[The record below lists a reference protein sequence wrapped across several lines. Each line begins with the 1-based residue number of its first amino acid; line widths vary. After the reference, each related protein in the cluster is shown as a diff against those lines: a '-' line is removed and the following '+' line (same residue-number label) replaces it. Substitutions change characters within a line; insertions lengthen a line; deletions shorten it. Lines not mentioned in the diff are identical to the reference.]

1 MLTIGIVCFPSV
13 GGSGVIA
20 TQLGCELAKRG
31 HTVHFMSYELP
42 FKFDRSLA
50 NLHFHK
56 VEINDYELFKYPDYT
71 LPLAVKIM
79 NINKQYSL
87 DILHVHYA
95 VPHAMAA
102 LLAKNLSMENFPQII
117 TTLHGTDITMLAGD
131 ERIAP
136 MIMYAIKHSC
146 RVTAVSHSLR
156 NRTYDIAGDF
166 KEIAVI
172 HNFFSPKTANKST
185 YEVREAL
192 GVDRNDF
199 LVIHLSNLRPVKRI
213 SHLLNIMT
221 LVKCEHRIKLLI
233 LSGGDSSRYQ
243 REIDN
248 FGLRGSVLIKD
259 RIVDIENY
267 ICAADIGLYCSE
279 DESFGMGILE
289 TMAYAKPVLATNVGG
304 IPEVMKN
311 DETGF
316 LYDAYDIR
324 SFAEKLID
332 LSHNPKKTAQLGKAA
347 SERAATCF
355 STTEMVGKYLDCYY
369 ETLKDCKY

>member
-20 TQLGCELAKRG
+20 TQLGCELATLG
-31 HTVHFMSYELP
+31 HTVHFISYARP
-42 FKFDRSLA
+42 FKFDASLK
-50 NLHFHK
+50 NLHFHN

-79 NINKQYSL
+79 NINKQYAL

-95 VPHAMAA
+95 VPHATAA
-102 LLAKNLSMENFPQII
+102 LLAKSLSAENFPRII
-117 TTLHGTDITMLAGD
+117 TTLHGTDVTLLARD
-131 ERIAP
+131 ERISP
-136 MIMYAIKHSC
+136 IITHAIKHSC
-146 RVTAVSHSLR
+146 RVTAVSHSLK
-156 NRTYDIAGDF
+156 NRAYDTVGNV

-172 HNFFSPKTANKST
+172 HNFFAPKIAQNTTN
-185 YEVREAL
+185 EIREAL
-192 GVDRNDF
+192 AVDRNDF

-213 SHLLNIMT
+213 SQLLNIMT

-233 LSGGDSSRYQ
+233 LSGGDSSKYH
-243 REIDN
+243 REIDSL
-248 FGLRGSVLIKD
+248 GLRGKVLIKD

-279 DESFGMGILE
+279 EESFGMGILE

-311 DETGF
+311 GETGF
-316 LYDAYDIR
+316 LYDANDIK

-332 LSHNPKKTAQLGKAA
+332 LSHNPKKTALLGKAA
-347 SERAATCF
+347 SERAARFF

-369 ETLKDCKY
+369 DTLKDCKH